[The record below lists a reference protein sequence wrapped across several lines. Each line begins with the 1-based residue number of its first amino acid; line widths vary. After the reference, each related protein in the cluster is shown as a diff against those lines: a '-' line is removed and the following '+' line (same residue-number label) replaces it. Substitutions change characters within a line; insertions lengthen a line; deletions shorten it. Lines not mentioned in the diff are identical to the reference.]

1 APLGGTLPGAERPV
15 ARRGGASAGCAHAA
29 PRPRALTGGRGPRQS
44 TTVDGRR
51 RSGTRRPLRLML
63 DAALP
68 SSAVDPVDG
77 VDPPVP
83 TGIVWDD
90 ALGEYD
96 FGPFHPTAPIRLT
109 LTRELARCAGL
120 LDRPG
125 LQTLP

>member
-1 APLGGTLPGAERPV
+1 
-15 ARRGGASAGCAHAA
+15 
-29 PRPRALTGGRGPRQS
+29 
-44 TTVDGRR
+44 
-51 RSGTRRPLRLML
+51 ML

-96 FGPFHPTAPIRLT
+96 FGPFHPMAPIRLA
-109 LTRELARCAGL
+109 LTRILAGAAGVL
-120 LDRPG
+120 LGAASPAAKPRRRPG
-125 LQTLP
+125 IEPT